1 MPAYPANVR
10 SPGHTGSRRHPVKPT
25 QMTLSRHSDAGGFM
39 PLLKTGEIPQ
49 DLAKR
54 RDLPCSYARIKLLG
68 IWDWVLRLEAGSDL
82 SKYCTRSL

>member
-39 PLLKTGEIPQ
+39 PLLKTGEIHRTWP
-49 DLAKR
+49 R
-54 RDLPCSYARIKLLG
+54 EETCHARMQNQLLG
-68 IWDWVLRLEAGSDL
+68 IWDWVIRLEAGSDL